1 MWFYPRKMVEPRQ
14 SRSFWFCRITWSRN
28 MVEEH
33 NDEDAVDGDGGR
45 HLSHAEVEHGADVDD
60 QEESA
65 HNGES
70 KHWRGNILCKRESK
84 RKRKKYENEEN
95 AKKKKTEKDE
105 NEKKER
111 PEVLVGQFSSLGE
124 EKTSSLVP
132 GQFTASTL
140 KSVTAIMKLVL
151 MM

>member
-60 QEESA
+60 EEEGA
-65 HNGES
+65 DDRQGE
-70 KHWRGNILCKRESK
+70 HWEKLRMKTRMRMSMSQ
-84 RKRKKYENEEN
+84 YEEYRNWIIIIGINEE
-95 AKKKKTEKDE
+95 
-105 NEKKER
+105 
-111 PEVLVGQFSSLGE
+111 
-124 EKTSSLVP
+124 
-132 GQFTASTL
+132 
-140 KSVTAIMKLVL
+140 
-151 MM
+151 